1 MNAVY
6 KNRIAVSGMFLMNGF
21 LYASWTCRL
30 PELQQYFGINNA
42 QLGTVL
48 FCIALGSIIA
58 MPVSGWLAARYGSDK
73 MSVMFSCLFACC
85 IPLIPV
91 FQNIWAIRLMFVVF
105 GMCTGSMDVTM
116 NGQAVLVER
125 LWGKSIFASFH
136 AIFSIGMTLG
146 AATGALFARKGIV
159 LVQHLAYVAAAA
171 LLAMLW
177 IASNMVKDAPHKK
190 EHREG
195 ITFNGLM
202 LIFPFGIM
210 GLCCMTGEGS
220 MVDWSA
226 IFTHTVVKQSL
237 EVSSWALGTFGIS
250 MTLGRS
256 FGDYFINRFGKFR
269 MLVFNTGVAIIGM
282 CIMLGF
288 PQVYANFLG
297 VFLIGIG
304 LSTVVPIVFSSA
316 GNIKGIAPSVGI
328 STASSI
334 GYLGFFIG
342 PPVIGYLAETFSL
355 RIALGFVLML
365 FVMLFLIVVLIRK
378 SLNNPL

>member
-1 MNAVY
+1 MNALL

-58 MPVSGWLAARYGSDK
+58 MPVSGWLAAIYGSDK
-73 MSVMFSCLFACC
+73 MSVLFSCLFACC

-91 FQNIWAIRLMFVVF
+91 FQNIWAIRLIFVAF

-146 AATGALFARKGIV
+146 AATGALFSRQGIV
-159 LVQHLAYVAAAA
+159 LVLHLAYVAAAA
-171 LLAMLW
+171 LVTMLW
-177 IASNMVKDAPHKK
+177 IGRNMVKDAPHKK
-190 EHREG
+190 ERSER
-195 ITFNGLM
+195 ITLKGLM

-226 IFTHTVVKQSL
+226 IFTRTIVKQSL
-237 EVSSWALGTFGIS
+237 EVSSWALGTFGIA

-256 FGDYFINRFGKFR
+256 FGDYFINSFGKFR
-269 MLVFNTGVAIIGM
+269 MLVFDTAVAICGM

-297 VFLIGIG
+297 IFLVGIG

-334 GYLGFFIG
+334 GYVGFFIG

-355 RIALGFVLML
+355 RLALGFVLML
-365 FVMLFLIVVLIRK
+365 FILLFFIVLLIRK
-378 SLNNPL
+378 SLTTTS